1 MRLDG
6 FAREREV
13 DVLAVLERARVVPL
27 VAEFGAVFH
36 RFAVSLKLSQV
47 ADFALDQTQVDGHL
61 DRVQGTAHER
71 QEDGG
76 DAGDADEETE
86 GPHLDGAGVF
96 GGEQVVGKRRR
107 GRRERR
113 QGGGGNQGF
122 FLDRFLDVWKARTE
136 RENRKYRVS
145 FSCAREKEKEKK
157 REIRERKSA
166 RSSRKHARLK
176 ENALSLAHTLLTD
189 RYGQKREQ
197 ESKKNKIE
205 SSKRERTIVCLETAL
220 TWTCGNQRERERGKR
235 ERVSNRE
242 RTSAEEG
249 KRKEKRGRNTNST
262 ISPEKE
268 RERPSFSRVF
278 FLAERRRQN
287 EDDDAHRLTSLNL
300 LLRFVRSQRCR
311 LAARAEGGRLDGK
324 HILFVLVYYVLS
336 L

>member
-1 MRLDG
+1 LRLDG

-47 ADFALDQTQVDGHL
+47 ADFAFDQTQVDGHL

-122 FLDRFLDVWKARTE
+122 FLDRFLDVSEARTE
-136 RENRKYRVS
+136 RERERKVPREFLV
-145 FSCAREKEKEKK
+145 CAREKE
-157 REIRERKSA
+157 
-166 RSSRKHARLK
+166 
-176 ENALSLAHTLLTD
+176 
-189 RYGQKREQ
+189 
-197 ESKKNKIE
+197 
-205 SSKRERTIVCLETAL
+205 
-220 TWTCGNQRERERGKR
+220 REREKIKR
-235 ERVSNRE
+235 EKVRPIIQETRAIE
-242 RTSAEEG
+242 R
-249 KRKEKRGRNTNST
+249 KRS
-262 ISPEKE
+262 
-268 RERPSFSRVF
+268 
-278 FLAERRRQN
+278 LARTYT
-287 EDDDAHRLTSLNL
+287 H
-300 LLRFVRSQRCR
+300 F
-311 LAARAEGGRLDGK
+311 
-324 HILFVLVYYVLS
+324 
-336 L
+336 

>member
-96 GGEQVVGKRRR
+96 GGEQVVGKRWR

-122 FLDRFLDVWKARTE
+122 FLDRFLDVSEARTE
-136 RENRKYRVS
+136 RERERKVPREFLV
-145 FSCAREKEKEKK
+145 CAREKE
-157 REIRERKSA
+157 RERK
-166 RSSRKHARLK
+166 
-176 ENALSLAHTLLTD
+176 
-189 RYGQKREQ
+189 
-197 ESKKNKIE
+197 
-205 SSKRERTIVCLETAL
+205 
-220 TWTCGNQRERERGKR
+220 
-235 ERVSNRE
+235 
-242 RTSAEEG
+242 
-249 KRKEKRGRNTNST
+249 
-262 ISPEKE
+262 
-268 RERPSFSRVF
+268 
-278 FLAERRRQN
+278 
-287 EDDDAHRLTSLNL
+287 
-300 LLRFVRSQRCR
+300 
-311 LAARAEGGRLDGK
+311 
-324 HILFVLVYYVLS
+324 
-336 L
+336 